1 DTPESERALE
11 LACRLSSNRAASLM
25 AVAVIEIPPLLPLD
39 AHMRDEEDAAR
50 ALLDRAGA
58 SADAYGVRFTGKV
71 VRARTAADA
80 IVDLARCEGAE
91 LIVLGADRQA
101 VPSTGAQSFG
111 ATVRQ
116 VLEEAP

>member
-1 DTPESERALE
+1 MSLREIRPPFLPRRRNAGAKPRVLSGHRRLVVPLVDAPESERALE

-58 SADAYGVRFTGKV
+58 SADAYGVSFTG
-71 VRARTAADA
+71 
-80 IVDLARCEGAE
+80 
-91 LIVLGADRQA
+91 
-101 VPSTGAQSFG
+101 
-111 ATVRQ
+111 
-116 VLEEAP
+116 